1 MFKGVTIDG
10 MLVGG
15 PAFNCQEL
23 DRGDVVTHVLPPPF
37 RPTVQIGRTSLFPS
51 LPAYPCRAQAPSR
64 PSWLRLRR

>member
-23 DRGDVVTHVLPPPF
+23 DRGDVITHVLPPPF
-37 RPTVQIGRTSLFPS
+37 RPTVQIGRTYLSLSVP
-51 LPAYPCRAQAPSR
+51 PCRAQAPSR
-64 PSWLRLRR
+64 PSWRRRRR